1 MPAYQYSVRIEGV
14 GDVSAST
21 ATNKLTRYCFGRAGF
36 DAPSTVDPDSLYTD
50 GLLAWPG
57 EIATEIDFLAGR
69 AVTGDQTFDLAE
81 TDAIRATFYR
91 TRHTELTT
99 LAADMTATQTTIDL
113 ALSGVDGVV
122 YLEREAIDVDGSSET
137 NPSAGVYRYNCTRAV
152 LETQA
157 RSHASSETDDRAVY
171 STQHILAGRLVQL
184 IRTPLDASSA
194 YDETVRWSG
203 FLRNVTRIA
212 HSDGAA
218 LRLHVD
224 SLLQRIEQ
232 TPILLDLAQGV
243 AMINGIDEVSLVAHG
258 DDFPLNKEAPSFAG
272 GRNVTGTREALVI
285 IDDQYLAVA
294 DYAPFSDPTVFGA
307 VIRLLRFVGPGRQ
320 PRNVDE
326 ALDLRRRPVREV
338 FSSASFAP
346 SNEDTPAVNTLPL
359 RSNRGELLLQLLTST
374 RNGATAGPNGAY
386 DTGVDALA
394 GEFPIGLIDTDE
406 ILQWATTGQPYDDI
420 LIGAEAAPVNLGE
433 LVRSL
438 LAPDLSVL
446 TVTREGKLTVKRMA
460 DLDRYGDTSNVLDG
474 DNVLSIVVEQDRQL
488 YDAVDRFVLRFNEQP
503 GIGFSTISAQDKIKY
518 KRQPR
523 GEHDTFEATAR
534 GVRDRDLALSL
545 AAAIIQ
551 RYHDAIPVVTVA
563 TNPLEDHDVGDVL
576 RVTHPQILDGAGAY
590 GVTSQIMLVI
600 SRREVFTDA
609 EHYITYKL
617 ADVGLTHP
625 RDGYIT
631 PSWEVSAWSS
641 PTLTVEANAF
651 TATYAAAPGDPL
663 GDGSSRRDID
673 ACDAGDKLDLVR
685 DGAILIEA
693 LEVASVTRAS
703 NAIKLTTASVTALS
717 GAGVTPAAGD
727 ILRVTKYASAV
738 TTQQDD
744 WIFVADASNALGSDT
759 AKTYRT

>member
-36 DAPSTVDPDSLYTD
+36 DAPATVDPDSLYTD

-57 EIATEIDFLAGR
+57 ELATEIDFLAGR
-69 AVTGDQTFDLAE
+69 AVTGDQTFDIAE
-81 TDAIRATFYR
+81 TDANRATFYR

-99 LAADMTATQTTIDL
+99 LVADMTATQTTIDL
-113 ALSGVDGVV
+113 AMSGVDGVV
-122 YLEREAIDVDGSSET
+122 YLEREAIDVDGASET

-184 IRTPLDASSA
+184 VRTPLDASSA
-194 YDETVRWSG
+194 YDEAVRWSG

-224 SLLQRIEQ
+224 SLLQRVEQ

-243 AMINGIDEVSLVAHG
+243 VELASVDDVSLIARG
-258 DDFPLNKEAPSFAG
+258 RFLLNTSAEALAG
-272 GRNVTGTREALVI
+272 GRNVTGTRQAIVI
-285 IDDQYLAVA
+285 IDDQYLARASYV
-294 DYAPFSDPTVFGA
+294 PFQDATVFGA
-307 VIRLLRFVGPGRQ
+307 NVTALEFVGPGAR
-320 PRNVDE
+320 PRDADAV
-326 ALDLRRRPVREV
+326 LDLSGRPVREV

-346 SNEDTPAVNTLPL
+346 SNEDTPGDNTLPL
-359 RSNRGELLLQLLTST
+359 QADRGELLLQLLTST
-374 RNGATAGPNGAY
+374 RNASTAGSNGSY

-394 GEFPIGLIDTDE
+394 GEMPSSLIDLDA
-406 ILQWATTGQPYDDI
+406 LAQWATTGQPYDDI
-420 LIGAEAAPVNLGE
+420 LIGAEAAPVKLGE

-460 DLDRYGDTSNVLDG
+460 DLDQYGSTSNVLDG
-474 DNVLSIVVEQDRQL
+474 NNVLSVVVEQDRQL
-488 YDAVDRFVLRFNEQP
+488 YDAVDRFVLRFDEQP
-503 GIGFSTISAQDKIKY
+503 GVGFSTISAQDKIKY

-545 AAAIIQ
+545 ATAIIQ

-590 GVTSQIMLVI
+590 GVTSQVMLVI
-600 SRREVFTDA
+600 SRREVFTDT
-609 EHYITYKL
+609 EHFITYKL

-631 PSWEVSAWSS
+631 PSWKVSAWSS

-663 GDGSSRRDID
+663 GDGSSRQDID

-685 DGAILIEA
+685 DGAILVEA

-703 NAIKLTTASVTALS
+703 NAIALTTASVTALS

-738 TTQQDD
+738 TSQQDD